1 MVSTD
6 VQFLNGQ
13 LSKSSYVSYNPT
25 PPTALHP
32 TSITRKLAIA
42 RPGAVTVDG
51 TPRTPESL
59 SCYYRLN
66 VSREASEIAD
76 EGTTLTL
83 HMNGTKRFLD
93 TDVMFFSPL
102 VEYGATPISGI
113 ICST

>member
-1 MVSTD
+1 
-6 VQFLNGQ
+6 
-13 LSKSSYVSYNPT
+13 
-25 PPTALHP
+25 
-32 TSITRKLAIA
+32 
-42 RPGAVTVDG
+42 VDG

-66 VSREASEIAD
+66 VSREASDIAD

-102 VEYGATPISGI
+102 VEYGAIPDQADYLFYLKNGQAAPSA
-113 ICST
+113 SV